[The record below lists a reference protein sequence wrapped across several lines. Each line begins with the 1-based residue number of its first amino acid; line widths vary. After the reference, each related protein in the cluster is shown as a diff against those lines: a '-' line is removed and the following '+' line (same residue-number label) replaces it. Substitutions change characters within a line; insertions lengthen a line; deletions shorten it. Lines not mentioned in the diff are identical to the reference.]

1 MRVYM
6 YLYLCLYVY
15 VYVYVYRRGRRFMA
29 LLMVTIVPNNWT
41 VVSTY
46 ADALVLAALTE
57 GREDGRMKIFDIRDY
72 RRSP

>member
-1 MRVYM
+1 M

-15 VYVYVYRRGRRFMA
+15 LYRRGRRFKA

-57 GREDGRMKIFDIRDY
+57 GRKDGRMKIFDIRDHS
-72 RRSP
+72 RSPWVP